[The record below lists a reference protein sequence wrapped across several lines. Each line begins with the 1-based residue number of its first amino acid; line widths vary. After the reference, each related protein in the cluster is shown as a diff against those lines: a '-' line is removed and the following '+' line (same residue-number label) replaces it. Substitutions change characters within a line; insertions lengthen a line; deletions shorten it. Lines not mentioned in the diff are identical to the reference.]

1 MAARAEEILKIV
13 TAGGASTGEG
23 GAAGRDVEGGAV
35 AEEGVGGSTHGI
47 PHLRV
52 QDDKGFGAA
61 EPHKILVD
69 DQPLAGKYYLRRKL
83 LCRKIYALHKMRK
96 SGRERR

>member
-1 MAARAEEILKIV
+1 VAARAEEILE

-23 GAAGRDVEGGAV
+23 GAAGRDVGGGAV
-35 AEEGVGGSTHGI
+35 EEEWVGGSTHGI

-69 DQPLAGKYYLRRKL
+69 DQPLAGDNPKPYLNPKPV
-83 LCRKIYALHKMRK
+83 A
-96 SGRERR
+96 GDTN